1 MDLQLHDGGYLPKR
15 HKPIP
20 NIARA
25 TFKKAYRTPTYYQ
38 MLNEYGL
45 SENDPMDLQLS
56 GWWDSLS
63 RAARSVAAPVQ
74 RAVTA
79 VTTPIQQAAGAAA
92 NVASTVSRAVPILAP
107 TSDVFRA
114 ISNPQA
120 VIKDPLGFV
129 KSSDTVGTT
138 LQNLPM
144 VAGVIA
150 PGAAKALEPIMSG
163 IRPPST
169 VPGVPEVLPV
179 IEPAAP
185 AASLTVTPPP
195 VNSSPFNLRTLFNRP
210 RPTIAVPPGGAPPY
224 QVAPTTP
231 ATPGTT
237 FAGMPLSTLL
247 LLGGAGFLAYKLLN
261 KK

>member
-1 MDLQLHDGGYLPKR
+1 MDLQLHDGGFLPKR

-20 NIARA
+20 NIAKV
-25 TFKKAYRTPTYYQ
+25 TFKRAYRTPTYYQ

-45 SENDPMDLQLS
+45 SENDPIDMQLS
-56 GWWDSLS
+56 GWWDSIS
-63 RAARSVAAPVQ
+63 RAASSVVAPVQ

-79 VTTPIQQAAGAAA
+79 VTAPIQRAASSAA
-92 NVASTVSRAVPILAP
+92 NVTSTVSRAVPIVAG
-107 TSDVFRA
+107 TSDFLRA

-120 VIKDPLGFV
+120 VIKDPLGFI
-129 KSSDTVGTT
+129 KRSDTVGTT

-185 AASLTVTPPP
+185 TPAP
-195 VNSSPFNLRTLFNRP
+195 STPFANIGGLFNRI
-210 RPTIAVPPGGAPPY
+210 RPTMAIPPKGAPPY